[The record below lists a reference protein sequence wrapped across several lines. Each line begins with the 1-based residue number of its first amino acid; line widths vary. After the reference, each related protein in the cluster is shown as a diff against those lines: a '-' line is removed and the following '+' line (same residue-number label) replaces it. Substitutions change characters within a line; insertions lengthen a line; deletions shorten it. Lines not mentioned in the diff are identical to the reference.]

1 MDYRLAAEGD
11 LGQLAHLRWES
22 REDGGEEPLVDK
34 AEFVESCLRYFREGL
49 HTHRDAHWLAV
60 DKGQVLAAL
69 LIQKVPMVPRPCRL
83 RDGFG
88 YIADNYTRP
97 EWRGRGIGHALLQR
111 AIDWARREDLELLIV
126 WPSTRAV
133 PFYERLGFTREND
146 VLQLTLREY

>member
-1 MDYRLAAEGD
+1 MAAEGD
-11 LGQLAHLRWES
+11 LGQLAQLRWES
-22 REDGGEEPLVDK
+22 RGDGGEEPLADK

-49 HTHRDAHWLAV
+49 HAHRDAHWLAV
-60 DKGQVLAAL
+60 DKGRILAAL
-69 LIQKVPMVPRPCRL
+69 LVQKVPMIPRPCRL

-97 EWRGRGIGHALLQR
+97 EWRGRGIGRALLQR

-133 PFYERLGFTREND
+133 PFYERLRFTREND